1 MPMAMSKKQE
11 KFYSWYQA
19 FVQMMMSKG
28 LMTGQEVFVGVKS
41 ICENYKVG

>member
-11 KFYSWYQA
+11 KFHNWYRA
-19 FVQMMMSKG
+19 FVQMLMSKG

-41 ICENYKVG
+41 ICESYKVG